1 MIPRT
6 TGASQL
12 LRASPN
18 SQTTHFSLSFV
29 VSSLS
34 LISLPDSHLFGPD
47 PFATYFKVELPE
59 IESSLATEW
68 RIDDCQAAT
77 AD

>member
-1 MIPRT
+1 
-6 TGASQL
+6 
-12 LRASPN
+12 
-18 SQTTHFSLSFV
+18 
-29 VSSLS
+29 
-34 LISLPDSHLFGPD
+34 LPDSHLFGPD